1 MLTVLCDENIAH
13 ANDYLRWHD
22 VNVIFLKG
30 RDINQKTL
38 AQYDPDALWIR
49 SVTPI
54 NDDNLGDLTG
64 RRLSFVG
71 SATIGIDHVDTN
83 FLQHHHISF
92 ANAAGSSKHSVAQY
106 VISAILALNPD
117 YAFHT
122 IKLGIIGLGNI
133 GSTLVHY
140 AKSLNWQILGYDPFL
155 PISDINT
162 RSLYHVLN
170 RSDVISIH
178 TPLTKKG
185 YHATHQLF
193 NKNTLSCIKSN
204 TLLINSARG
213 EIIHQRDL
221 LAAIDHKALQVVLD
235 VFPDE
240 PSIDKTLLD
249 KLVLATPHIAGY
261 TLEGKIKGTDMIYHA
276 FCQKFAQ
283 APKQTM
289 NELLPD
295 NPYHWQTLKESP
307 DLLPT
312 YYDIKKDDQALR
324 SLCTDKVKGADF
336 DHLRKHY
343 PLKRQWLFDT

>member
-83 FLQHHHISF
+83 FLQRHHISF

-170 RSDVISIH
+170 SSDVISIH

-193 NKNTLSCIKSN
+193 NKSTLSCIKPN

-213 EIIHQRDL
+213 EIIHQKDL